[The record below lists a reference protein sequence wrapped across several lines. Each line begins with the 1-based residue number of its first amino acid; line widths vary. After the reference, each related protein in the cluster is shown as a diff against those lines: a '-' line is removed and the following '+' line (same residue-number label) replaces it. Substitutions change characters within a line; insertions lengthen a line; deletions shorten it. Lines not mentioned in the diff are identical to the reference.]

1 MNELFDKLII
11 RIFFT
16 IFICLLIV
24 AYKYIHAFFY
34 PSSRQQIFRRFSPRK
49 NSTDT
54 LHLFSRIIGVG
65 LIFSQFSFD
74 ISAGLSE
81 AFLTF
86 ALEACLGFVL
96 YLSSLYI
103 IESIVL
109 YNFEYSDEILKRK
122 NYAYALICFAQ
133 SVAIGYLVRAVL
145 MAGHGS
151 LVMILFLWLI
161 ALVLLGFASKTFPI
175 ISKLSF
181 NRLLVQKNIGIAL
194 SYTGF
199 LWGWTLIISS
209 ALSHPYNS
217 IYWYAI
223 QIVLTI
229 LLSLIIFPLF
239 KIGLVYAFNLQDDS
253 GKDQINI
260 SKEKPQEAI
269 GHGIYE
275 GGLFLTSCLLTMV
288 ITGHIEF
295 GTFYPMF

>member
-16 IFICLLIV
+16 VFICLLIIV
-24 AYKYIHAFFY
+24 YKYIHVLLY
-34 PSSRQQIFRRFSPRK
+34 PSSRQQVFRRFSPRK
-49 NSTDT
+49 NSADT
-54 LHLFSRIIGVG
+54 IHLFSRIIGVG

-74 ISAGLSE
+74 ISQGLSE

-86 ALEACLGFVL
+86 AVEACLGFTL

-133 SVAIGYLVRAVL
+133 SIAIGYLIRAVL

-209 ALSHPYNS
+209 SLTHTYNS

-229 LLSLIIFPLF
+229 LLSLIIFPLL
-239 KIGLVYAFNLQDDS
+239 KMGLIFAFNLQDES
-253 GKDQINI
+253 GHEPLNI
-260 SKEKPQEAI
+260 AREKPQEAI

-295 GTFYPMF
+295 GTFYPVF